1 MVNVTTSD
9 LSKTLKTPQRKSADP
24 YVDVLL
30 KNNWKQWIKINE
42 STQLCTFIWAMTAS
56 DTFMTMAD
64 V

>member
-30 KNNWKQWIKINE
+30 KNN
-42 STQLCTFIWAMTAS
+42 
-56 DTFMTMAD
+56 
-64 V
+64 